1 MDGQARVSDVVHT
14 AKTGWI
20 LSGGRDKYFH
30 YHCVNTGIHN
40 DVGQLFNTYNA
51 CGEPGKRLG
60 GYLCNAWVTS
70 IAYDEE
76 AQYVFIGKFCKFLAA
91 DFFCKENLL

>member
-30 YHCVNTGIHN
+30 YHCVNTGGKSLLVNYLILTTHVVN
-40 DVGQLFNTYNA
+40 QAKDWEATSA
-51 CGEPGKRLG
+51 MPG
-60 GYLCNAWVTS
+60 
-70 IAYDEE
+70 
-76 AQYVFIGKFCKFLAA
+76 
-91 DFFCKENLL
+91 